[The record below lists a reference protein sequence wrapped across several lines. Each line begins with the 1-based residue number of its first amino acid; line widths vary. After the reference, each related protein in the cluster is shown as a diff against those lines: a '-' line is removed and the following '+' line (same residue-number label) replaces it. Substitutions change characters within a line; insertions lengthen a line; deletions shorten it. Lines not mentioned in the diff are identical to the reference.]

1 MAVLRD
7 LLAVKGNHLVSI
19 GPRASALDA
28 AVLMNDHKIGA
39 LVVIEEGRLV
49 GIFTER
55 DVLRR
60 IVADR
65 RDPAETMVDEVMTRE
80 VVGCSPDTSV
90 DAASTIMKERRV
102 RHLPIIDDAGDLM
115 GMVSIGDVNAFH
127 ASKQEQTIHHLNEYL
142 YGRV

>member
-65 RDPAETMVDEVMTRE
+65 RDPAETPVDEVMTRE

-127 ASKQEQTIHHLNEYL
+127 SSKQEQTIHHLQEYL